1 MLSKLFKSLIV
12 FLPGLMIL
20 TACGSLPAPSGEP
33 TPTAV
38 PFVAADTRVVSEG
51 RLVPRE
57 STQLSFF
64 SSGQVDE
71 VLVEEGDQ
79 VKKGDVLARLGNREE
94 LESTIANAEVEL
106 LAAQKALK
114 ALTDDLP
121 EAQTAALQAL
131 NDARD
136 GLRDAERKMRGFN
149 VSPDQMDVD
158 VASANLA
165 LAKKALEAAR
175 KKYQPYENK
184 PENDFIRAT
193 YLSKLADA
201 QERYDAAER
210 NFNRLVGV
218 IPLDFELEQ
227 AQTELDIAQAK
238 LKQAQDKHEI
248 LKNGPDPDDVANAE
262 ARITAAEASLAAAK
276 AALSNLELVAT
287 IDGTVVSQDL
297 IVGQQV
303 SAGQAVMTVADFS
316 QMYAET
322 DDLTEIEVVRVS
334 EGQTTKIAPDAL
346 PDLEIGGEVESIN
359 RIFEEKRG
367 DVTYTTRILLD
378 KVDPSLRWGM
388 TVAITFEE

>member
-1 MLSKLFKSLIV
+1 MLSKLFKSVIV
-12 FLPGLMIL
+12 FLAGVMIL
-20 TACGSLPAPSGEP
+20 TACGSIPGSTGEP

-38 PFVAADTRVVSEG
+38 PFVEADTRVVSEG
-51 RLVPRE
+51 RLMPYE

-64 SSGQVDE
+64 SAGQVDE

-79 VKKGDVLARLGNREE
+79 VKKGDVLARLGTREE
-94 LESTIANAEVEL
+94 LESTIANAQVEL
-106 LAAQKALK
+106 LAAQQALK
-114 ALTDDLP
+114 SLTDDLP

-136 GLRDAERKMRGFN
+136 GLRDAERKMRGFD
-149 VSPDQMDVD
+149 VPPDQIDVD
-158 VASANLA
+158 VARANLA
-165 LAKKALEAAR
+165 LAKKSLEAAR
-175 KKYQPYENK
+175 KKYK
-184 PENDFIRAT
+184 PENDYRRAT

-201 QERYDAAER
+201 QDRYDGAER
-210 NFNRLVGV
+210 ELNRLIGV
-218 IPLDFELEQ
+218 TPLDFELEQ

-238 LKQAQDKHEI
+238 LQQAQDKHEL

-262 ARITAAEASLAAAK
+262 ARITATEASLAAAK
-276 AALSNLELVAT
+276 AALSHLELVAT

-303 SAGQAVMTVADFS
+303 SVGQAVMTVADLS
-316 QMYAET
+316 KMYAET
-322 DDLTEIEVVRVS
+322 DDLTEIEVVRIS
-334 EGQTTKIAPDAL
+334 EGQVTKIAPDAL
-346 PDLEIGGEVESIN
+346 PDLELGGKVESIN
-359 RIFEEKRG
+359 KIFEEKRG

>member
-1 MLSKLFKSLIV
+1 MLSKLFKSVIV
-12 FLPGLMIL
+12 FLAGVMIL
-20 TACGSLPAPSGEP
+20 TACGSIPGSTGEP

-38 PFVAADTRVVSEG
+38 PFVEADTRVVSEG
-51 RLVPRE
+51 RLMPYE

-64 SSGQVDE
+64 SAGQVDE

-94 LESTIANAEVEL
+94 LESTIANAQVEL
-106 LAAQKALK
+106 LAAQQALK
-114 ALTDDLP
+114 SLTDDLP

-136 GLRDAERKMRGFN
+136 GLRDAERKMRGFD
-149 VSPDQMDVD
+149 VPPDQIDVD
-158 VASANLA
+158 VARANLA
-165 LAKKALEAAR
+165 LAKKSLEAAR
-175 KKYQPYENK
+175 KKYKPYENK
-184 PENDFIRAT
+184 PENDYRRAT

-201 QERYDAAER
+201 QDRYDGAER
-210 NFNRLVGV
+210 ELNRLIGV
-218 IPLDFELEQ
+218 TPLDFELEQ

-238 LKQAQDKHEI
+238 LQQAQDKHEL

-262 ARITAAEASLAAAK
+262 ARITATEASLAAAK
-276 AALSNLELVAT
+276 AALSHLELVAT

-303 SAGQAVMTVADFS
+303 SVGQAVMTVADLS
-316 QMYAET
+316 KMYAET
-322 DDLTEIEVVRVS
+322 DDLTEIEVVRIS
-334 EGQTTKIAPDAL
+334 EGQVTKIAPDAL
-346 PDLEIGGEVESIN
+346 PDLELGGKVESIN
-359 RIFEEKRG
+359 KIFEEKRG

>member
-1 MLSKLFKSLIV
+1 MLSKLSKSVTFILLGTI
-12 FLPGLMIL
+12 IL
-20 TACGSLPAPSGEP
+20 TACGSLPGPAADA

-57 STQLSFF
+57 LKQLSFF
-64 SSGQVDE
+64 SGGQVAE
-71 VLVEEGDQ
+71 VLVEEGDL

-106 LAAQKALK
+106 LAAKQALK

-136 GLRDAERKMRGFN
+136 GLRDAERKMNGFN
-149 VSPDQMDVD
+149 VTPDQIDVD

-165 LAKKALEAAR
+165 LAKKALEAA
-175 KKYQPYENK
+175 KKNYQPYENK
-184 PENDFIRAT
+184 PENDYRRAT

-210 NFNRLVGV
+210 GYNRLIGV

-227 AQTELDIAQAK
+227 AQTELNIAQAK
-238 LKQAQDKHEI
+238 LQQAQDKYNL
-248 LKNGPDPDDVANAE
+248 LKNGPDPDDVTNAQ
-262 ARITAAEASLAAAK
+262 ARIAATEATLTSAK
-276 AALSNLELVAT
+276 AALSHLELIAT
-287 IDGTVVSQDL
+287 INGTVVNQDI

-322 DDLTEIEVVRVS
+322 DDLTEIEVVRIS
-334 EGQTTKIAPDAL
+334 EGQAVKVVPDAL
-346 PDLEIGGEVESIN
+346 TDLEISGKVELIDKV
-359 RIFEEKRG
+359 FEEKRG
-367 DVTYTTRILLD
+367 DITYTTRILLD
-378 KVDPSLRWGM
+378 KVDPGLRWGM